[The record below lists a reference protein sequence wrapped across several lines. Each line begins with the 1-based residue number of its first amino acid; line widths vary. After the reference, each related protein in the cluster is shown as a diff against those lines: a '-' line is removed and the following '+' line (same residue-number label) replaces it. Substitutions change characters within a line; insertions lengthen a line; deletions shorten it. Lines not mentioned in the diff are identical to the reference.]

1 MVEHAK
7 TNLKEDNVT
16 DNLSD
21 SISLPP
27 IVVIDD
33 DPEDLELI
41 RVIGKKLH
49 SPNEVL
55 LFSNPLNALDYLQRV
70 SQAPALIICD
80 VNMPKING
88 FQFRTKLLEAIPAF
102 LKVPFFFL
110 STSKSPF
117 ETKSAEDLNVDG
129 YYQKSESFD
138 GLRDTL
144 QTMLVFAGI
153 TI

>member
-1 MVEHAK
+1 
-7 TNLKEDNVT
+7 VT

-41 RVIGKKLH
+41 RIIGKRLR

-88 FQFRTKLLEAIPAF
+88 FQFRTKLLEALPAF
-102 LKVPFFFL
+102 LQVPFFFL
-110 STSKSPF
+110 STSKSPS
-117 ETKSAEDLNVDG
+117 ETKFAEDLSVNG

-144 QTMLVFAGI
+144 KTILVLAGVVS
-153 TI
+153 